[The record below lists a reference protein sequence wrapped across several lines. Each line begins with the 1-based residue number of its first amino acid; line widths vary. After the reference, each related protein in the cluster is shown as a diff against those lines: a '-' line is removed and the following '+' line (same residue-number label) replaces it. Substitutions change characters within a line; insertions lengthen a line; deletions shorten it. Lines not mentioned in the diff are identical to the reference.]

1 VVKGEANEV
10 NGLKTFLTKLVENW
24 SIELEIV
31 DNPERLASMAS
42 FLDC

>member
-1 VVKGEANEV
+1 MVKGDARKV

-24 SIELEIV
+24 SSEVEIV
-31 DNPERLASMAS
+31 DNPERLASIAS